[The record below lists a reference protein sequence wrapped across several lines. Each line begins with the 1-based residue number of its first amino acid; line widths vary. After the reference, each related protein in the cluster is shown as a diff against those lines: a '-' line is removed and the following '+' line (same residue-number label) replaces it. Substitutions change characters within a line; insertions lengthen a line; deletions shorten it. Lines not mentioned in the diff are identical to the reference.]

1 MTVLDRCRLPA
12 LLLPLLLAFAV
23 PGVQAQSTLT
33 LYGLADGG
41 LTYTTGQDAAKLRL
55 ASGIMEGSRW
65 GLRGSED
72 LGGGWKALFVLESR
86 FELDTGDV
94 ANRPPS
100 GGRLPDRFSEPDTLG
115 APPFT
120 QSVFNSVLNSVGLPI
135 GSLLPLGPLF
145 NLAPQVSDPLGLRR
159 QVADAVVEE
168 AGRRIGVNHLERN
181 LFDRQAY
188 IALVTPVGGFVLGRQ
203 YSPAYEVFYQFDTMK
218 TESGLSAGQIAAIPQ
233 GIEIRTPNAFQYRI
247 VLKGYTAS
255 LMYGTREG
263 GSTVPSIVPAGRF
276 VGGNAYYKDPDGR
289 YSYGA
294 AYATR
299 KNSRGK
305 KGLTNWL
312 AGASLR
318 LGPGTLHGL
327 FTSIRDDNP
336 QSGVDVREG
345 LEANQALANPLLA
358 GFREA
363 YAQAYNEAFR
373 QDARLFHLG
382 YSLPLGR
389 HTVSVVYNLL
399 DDRRALESDLRSY
412 GFAYTYA
419 FSKRTDFN
427 AVLVHFDNRGL
438 AQLAPGG
445 NGYLGGVT
453 RAAGVDATQLALGM
467 RHRF

>member
-1 MTVLDRCRLPA
+1 MRPFRFPPLRG
-12 LLLPLLLAFAV
+12 LLPLLLAAAAPAV
-23 PGVQAQSTLT
+23 SAQSTLQ

-55 ASGIMEGSRW
+55 SSGIMEGSRW
-65 GLRGSED
+65 GLKGSED
-72 LGGGWKALFVLESR
+72 LGGGWKVLFVLESR
-86 FELDTGDV
+86 FELDSGDL
-94 ANRPPS
+94 ANRPAT
-100 GGRLPDRFSEPDTLG
+100 GGRLPDRFSQPDTLG

-120 QSVFNSVLNSVGLPI
+120 QTVFNSVLNNVGLPL

-145 NLAPQVSDPLGLRR
+145 NLSPQVSDPLGLRQ

-168 AGRRIGVNHLERN
+168 AGRRVGVNHLERN

-188 IALVTPVGGFVLGRQ
+188 VALVTPVGGFVLGRQ
-203 YSPAYEVFYQFDTMK
+203 YSPAYEVFYQFDAMK

-233 GIEIRTPNAFQYRI
+233 GIEIRTPNALQYRI
-247 VLKGYTAS
+247 ALKGYTAS

-263 GSTVPSIVPAGRF
+263 GTSTPSIVPAGRF
-276 VGGNAYYKDPDGR
+276 LGANAYYKDPDGR
-289 YSYGA
+289 YGYGT

-299 KNSRGK
+299 KNSKGK

-312 AGASLR
+312 AGAFVR

-336 QSGVDVREG
+336 QSGVDIREG
-345 LEANQALANPLLA
+345 LEANSTLANPLLA
-358 GFREA
+358 GFRDA
-363 YAQAYNEAFR
+363 YATAYNEAFK

-382 YSLPLGR
+382 YSLPFGR
-389 HTVSVVYNLL
+389 HTVTVAYNLL
-399 DDRRALESDLRSY
+399 DDRSMFRSDLRSY
-412 GFAYTYA
+412 GLAYTYA
-419 FSKRTDFN
+419 FSKRTDLN

-453 RAAGVDATQLALGM
+453 RAAGVDATQLALGL